1 MTPSLV
7 SRRTRSGR
15 SRWMLVAALASIPL
29 LLAACTPTPET
40 HSLTDAESERLA
52 VARFRNFDA
61 GVRSIDVQLPESSA
75 GTITLTGWFDWAN
88 GAGYAAA
95 SNEDGSLGLVWW
107 SESTIA
113 TREQPVDEPILPI
126 PVDGWASGPL
136 DPANSSFT
144 NILSVIVALGSDR
157 PENPLLLRQSD
168 AAWLRTD
175 TIGDLAVDV
184 FAGPSGSTGDDSAG
198 ESGQAGDP
206 QTAPRY
212 WLDDTGL
219 MHRVELRLGGSSEW
233 TTVDFGSADG
243 VVIPPDVPGSE
254 TPDQ

>member
-1 MTPSLV
+1 M
-7 SRRTRSGR
+7 
-15 SRWMLVAALASIPL
+15 
-29 LLAACTPTPET
+29 
-40 HSLTDAESERLA
+40 
-52 VARFRNFDA
+52 
-61 GVRSIDVQLPESSA
+61 
-75 GTITLTGWFDWAN
+75 
-88 GAGYAAA
+88 AGYAAVN
-95 SNEDGSLGLVWW
+95 NEDGSLGLVWW

-113 TREQPVDEPILPI
+113 TREQPVDDATLPI

-144 NILSVIVALGSDR
+144 NILSVIGALGSDR

-168 AAWLRTD
+168 AAWLRSD

-184 FAGPSGSTGDDSAG
+184 FAGPSSATGD
-198 ESGQAGDP
+198 GQPGATAEPGDP

-219 MHRVELRLGGSSEW
+219 MHRVELRLGGSSAW

-243 VVIPPDVPGSE
+243 VTIPTEAPGSE
-254 TPDQ
+254 APAP